1 MLPPEPNGTGKT
13 LRFAVFDLDD
23 TLYAPECGLWAAIS
37 SRIDRYLVEHA
48 QVPPARVPAL
58 RRRYHRKFRTT
69 LSGLLHANPALD
81 ADAYLQFVHAVP
93 YAELLRTD
101 QRLQRM
107 LAQIALPMAIFTNAD
122 RMHAQRVLQ
131 CLGVEQ
137 FFEAVVDV
145 RDMGFVSKPAPAA
158 YSVLC
163 ARLGATPQ
171 QCVLFEDSLPNLQTA
186 QLLGM
191 VTVLVGKPGAPKS
204 AAQHRLPDIHGAA
217 ELLQRLSSAAA
228 G

>member
-1 MLPPEPNGTGKT
+1 MLQPQPNGNGSA

-37 SRIDRYLVEHA
+37 RRIDRYLVEHA
-48 QVPPARVPAL
+48 QVPLARVGAL
-58 RRRYHRKFRTT
+58 RRSYHKKFGTT
-69 LSGLLHANPALD
+69 LSGLLHANPTLD

-93 YAELLRTD
+93 HAELLRPD
-101 QRLQRM
+101 PRLQRT
-107 LAQIALPMAIFTNAD
+107 LAQIELPMAIFTNAD
-122 RMHAQRVLQ
+122 RIHAQRVLQ

-137 FFEAVVDV
+137 FFAAVVDV
-145 RDMGFVSKPAPAA
+145 RDMGFVSKPAPEA

-186 QLLGM
+186 QVLGM
-191 VTVLVGKPGAPKS
+191 VTVLVGKPGAPES
-204 AAQHRLPDIHGAA
+204 AAQHRLPDIYGAA
-217 ELLQRLSSAAA
+217 ELLQRLSSAAS